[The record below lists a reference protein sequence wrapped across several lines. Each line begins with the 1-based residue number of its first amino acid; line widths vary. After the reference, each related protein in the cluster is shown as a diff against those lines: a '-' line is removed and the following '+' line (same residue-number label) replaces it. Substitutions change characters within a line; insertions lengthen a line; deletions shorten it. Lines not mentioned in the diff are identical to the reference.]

1 MIEKR
6 SNLINYLYVII
17 LDIKDLN
24 QKTRFSLRRI
34 KVVNVY
40 DQFIGRRYIYLGT
53 LIRKRRAIKDV
64 N

>member
-6 SNLINYLYVII
+6 SNLINHLYVII
-17 LDIKDLN
+17 LDVKDFD
-24 QKTRFSLRRI
+24 QKIRLSLKRI

-40 DQFIGRRYIYLGT
+40 DQFINREYIYLGAY
-53 LIRKRRAIKDV
+53 IRRRRTIKDI

>member
-1 MIEKR
+1 MKKR
-6 SNLINYLYVII
+6 SNLINHPYVMI

-24 QKTRFSLRRI
+24 QKIYFSLKRI

-40 DQFIGRRYIYLGT
+40 DQFIDRRYIYLGIYT
-53 LIRKRRAIKDV
+53 KKRRTIKDI